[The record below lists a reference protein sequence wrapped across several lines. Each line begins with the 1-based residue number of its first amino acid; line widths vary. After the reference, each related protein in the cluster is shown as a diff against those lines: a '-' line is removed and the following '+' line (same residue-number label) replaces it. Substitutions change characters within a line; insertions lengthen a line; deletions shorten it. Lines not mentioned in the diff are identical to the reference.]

1 MLDKVQECAATRM
14 EIQFSWQNVVKQ
26 IEVDH
31 HKAYC
36 PYCIATII
44 YYSLSA
50 QTQIYDYC

>member
-1 MLDKVQECAATRM
+1 MWDKVQECAATRM

-50 QTQIYDYC
+50 KTQIYDYC